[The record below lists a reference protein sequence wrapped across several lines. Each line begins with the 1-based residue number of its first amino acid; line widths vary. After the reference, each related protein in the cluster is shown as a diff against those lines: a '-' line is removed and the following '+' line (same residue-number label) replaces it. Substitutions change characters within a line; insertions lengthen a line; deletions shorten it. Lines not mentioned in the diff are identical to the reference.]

1 MAHPDMTEH
10 LPSALVWFRRDI
22 RHHDH
27 AALFH
32 ALKAA
37 RKVWCVFV
45 FDSDILA
52 PLPRVDRRV
61 SFLRESLVE
70 LDAGLSD
77 LSPGSGLIVR
87 HGSARV
93 EIPLLAAELG
103 VQAVYANHDDE
114 PDALSRDA
122 MVRGE
127 LSNMGVALF
136 TSKDHVIFERNE
148 VLTGNATPYGVFTPY
163 KNAWL
168 KKIEP
173 FYVKPYPVAPYVA
186 HLAAIPE
193 RITPT
198 DRPRVPSLADIGFE
212 DAGPLKV
219 SPGMSGAAALLD
231 DFLERIDRYEDTR
244 NFPSVKGPSYLST
257 HLRFG
262 TISIRQLASL
272 AWARAQTG
280 SVGAQ
285 TWLSELIWR
294 DFYHQVLFHHPHVV
308 GHAYKRD
315 YDKIK
320 WAKGKEADAHFAAWC
335 GGRTGYP
342 LVDAAMRQLNQT
354 GYMHNR
360 LRMVVAS
367 FLIKD
372 LGIDW
377 RRGEAY
383 FAEKLLDFDLAA
395 NNGGWQWAASS
406 GCDAQ
411 PYFRIFNPI
420 SQSEKFDAGGKFIRR
435 YVPELASLPDKAI
448 HAPWLA
454 RPADLA
460 ASDDVVIGRDYPH
473 PIVAHDEAR
482 AETLARYAVVKG

>member
-1 MAHPDMTEH
+1 MPDT
-10 LPSALVWFRRDI
+10 LASALVWFRRDL
-22 RHHDH
+22 RDHDH

-32 ALKAA
+32 ALKGA
-37 RKVWCVFV
+37 RKVWCAFV
-45 FDSDILA
+45 FDSDILDA
-52 PLPRVDRRV
+52 LPRTDRRV
-61 SFLRESLVE
+61 AFIRESLVE
-70 LDAGLSD
+70 LDAGLARLATD
-77 LSPGSGLIVR
+77 AGLIVR
-87 HGSARV
+87 HGRAEV
-93 EIPLLAAELG
+93 EVPKLAAELG

-114 PDALSRDA
+114 PAALQRDA
-122 MVRGE
+122 TVRGH
-127 LSNMGVALF
+127 LSNLGVALY

-148 VLTGNATPYGVFTPY
+148 VLTGNDSPYGVFTPY

-168 KKIEP
+168 KKLDP
-173 FYVKPYPVAPYVA
+173 FYVKPYPVAPYA
-186 HLAAIPE
+186 ARLAALPAKVAAVGA
-193 RITPT
+193 PH
-198 DRPRVPSLADIGFE
+198 VPSLGEIGFE
-212 DAGPLKV
+212 DPGPLKV

-231 DFLERIDRYEDTR
+231 DFLDRIDRYDETR
-244 NFPSVKGPSYLST
+244 DFPSVKGPSYLST

-262 TISIRQLASL
+262 TVSIRQLAGL
-272 AWARAQTG
+272 AWERAQAG
-280 SVGAQ
+280 SAGAQ
-285 TWLSELIWR
+285 VWLSELIWR
-294 DFYHQVLFHHPHVV
+294 DFYHQILFHHPHVV

-320 WAKGKEADAHFAAWC
+320 WAKGKEADAHFEAWC

-420 SQSEKFDAGGKFIRR
+420 NQSEKFDATGKFIRR
-435 YVPELASLPDKAI
+435 YVPEIASLPDKAI
-448 HAPWLA
+448 HAPWQA

-460 ASDDVVIGRDYPH
+460 AADDVVIGRDYPQ
-473 PIVAHDEAR
+473 PIVQHDVAR
-482 AETLARYAVVKG
+482 AETLARYAVVKTG